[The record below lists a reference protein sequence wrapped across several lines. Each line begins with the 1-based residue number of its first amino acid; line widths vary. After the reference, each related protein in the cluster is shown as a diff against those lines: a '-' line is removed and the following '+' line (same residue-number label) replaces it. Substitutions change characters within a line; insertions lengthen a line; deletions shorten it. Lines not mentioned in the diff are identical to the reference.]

1 MYTSHLVGS
10 QLVCIKY
17 NIVQLKNVRKCSKNV
32 RFLQNIQ
39 KRKAS
44 IVKNIYVEKI
54 KSIKKYLKTK
64 KNGESVQSNKNQE
77 NVRYCSKT
85 NIFRFDVHIISW

>member
-54 KSIKKYLKTK
+54 KSIKKYLKTE
-64 KNGESVQSNKNQE
+64 KNGESAQSNKNQK
-77 NVRYCSKT
+77 NVRYYSKT
-85 NIFRFDVHIISW
+85 NIFEFDVHIISW

>member
-54 KSIKKYLKTK
+54 KSIKKYLKTR
-64 KNGESVQSNKNQE
+64 KNGESVQSNKNQK

-85 NIFRFDVHIISW
+85 NIFGFDVHIISW

>member
-1 MYTSHLVGS
+1 M
-10 QLVCIKY
+10 
-17 NIVQLKNVRKCSKNV
+17 
-32 RFLQNIQ
+32 QNIQ

-44 IVKNIYVEKI
+44 IVKNIYAEKI

-64 KNGESVQSNKNQE
+64 KNGESAQSNKNQK

-85 NIFRFDVHIISW
+85 NIFGFDVHIISW